1 MYGVRVHYG
10 STGVF
15 AKFEIDH
22 QRLNGQPTA
31 CP

>member
-1 MYGVRVHYG
+1 VHYG
-10 STGVF
+10 STGTF